1 MTGWWTPPLSW
12 VRLSAMARAIWS
24 GSLSFGLVNVPVGL
38 YSATQD
44 KTIHFNQFEEG
55 TSDRI
60 RYKKVNERT
69 GREVPQAKIVKG
81 FNLGDAEY
89 VMLSDDEL
97 TAADP
102 ERSRTISI
110 LDFVD
115 ASDIDPLYYRSGYY
129 LAPQGDGARRAYA
142 LLREAMADESKVAI
156 ASLVM
161 RNKEYLVTV
170 RPDGPDRV
178 LILQTMFFS
187 DEVRSPAEE
196 LPNLPGEEQF
206 SDRELAIARQLID
219 AMTSSWDPSSTTT
232 PTASGSRSWWRAST
246 RARRSC
252 SRPPPRPSRSSTS
265 WPRWRR
271 ASRRPAGPH
280 PRRPGRRKQPRPQ
293 RRHGGPSRRLR
304 SLPPNPAR
312 RSAEQRARGR
322 HSDPTRGWIPHP
334 DVAALRLVRP
344 SMTASS
350 SVPEK
355 RLVFHKFHPNE
366 KRHPRV
372 NDGFCRPTP

>member
-1 MTGWWTPPLSW
+1 MTGWWTPSLSW
-12 VRLSAMARAIWS
+12 VRLGAMARAIWS

-161 RNKEYLVTV
+161 RNKEYLVSV

-219 AMTSSWDPSSTTT
+219 AMTSRWDPEQYRDTHRQRVEELVASKHEGKEIILEAPAPALKVVDLMAALEASVKAASGPASKAAKTSKTAKT
-232 PTASGSRSWWRAST
+232 PTATRRTKAAAAKPASEPSEAPRRTARKRAS
-246 RARRSC
+246 
-252 SRPPPRPSRSSTS
+252 
-265 WPRWRR
+265 
-271 ASRRPAGPH
+271 
-280 PRRPGRRKQPRPQ
+280 
-293 RRHGGPSRRLR
+293 
-304 SLPPNPAR
+304 
-312 RSAEQRARGR
+312 
-322 HSDPTRGWIPHP
+322 
-334 DVAALRLVRP
+334 
-344 SMTASS
+344 
-350 SVPEK
+350 
-355 RLVFHKFHPNE
+355 
-366 KRHPRV
+366 
-372 NDGFCRPTP
+372 

>member
-1 MTGWWTPPLSW
+1 MVDPAPELGKTTP
-12 VRLSAMARAIWS
+12 MARAIWS

-44 KTIHFNQFEEG
+44 KTIHFNQLEEG

-69 GREVPQAKIVKG
+69 GREVPQTKIVKG
-81 FNLGDAEY
+81 YNIADAEY
-89 VMLSDDEL
+89 VLLSDEEL

-129 LAPQGDGARRAYA
+129 LAPQGEGARRAYA

-178 LILQTMFFS
+178 LILQTMFFA

-206 SDRELAIARQLID
+206 NDREVAIARQLID
-219 AMTSSWDPSSTTT
+219 AMTSQWDPEQYHDTHRQRVEELVASKHEGKEIVLEAPAPALKVVDLMAALEASVKA
-232 PTASGSRSWWRAST
+232 ASGSTSKAAARTSKTASKPTAT
-246 RARRSC
+246 RRTKA
-252 SRPPPRPSRSSTS
+252 PTAKSTS
-265 WPRWRR
+265 KSTETP
-271 ASRRPAGPH
+271 
-280 PRRPGRRKQPRPQ
+280 
-293 RRHGGPSRRLR
+293 
-304 SLPPNPAR
+304 R
-312 RSAEQRARGR
+312 RSARKQ
-322 HSDPTRGWIPHP
+322 
-334 DVAALRLVRP
+334 
-344 SMTASS
+344 AS
-350 SVPEK
+350 
-355 RLVFHKFHPNE
+355 
-366 KRHPRV
+366 
-372 NDGFCRPTP
+372 

>member
-1 MTGWWTPPLSW
+1 MVDPAPELGKTKT
-12 VRLSAMARAIWS
+12 MARAIWS

-69 GREVPQAKIVKG
+69 GREVPQTKIVKG
-81 FNLGDAEY
+81 YNIADAEY
-89 VMLSDDEL
+89 VLLSDEEL

-129 LAPQGDGARRAYA
+129 LAPQGEGARRAYA

-178 LILQTMFFS
+178 LILQTMFFA

-206 SDRELAIARQLID
+206 NDREVAIARQLID
-219 AMTSSWDPSSTTT
+219 AMTSQWDPEQYHDTHRQRVEELVASKHEGKEIVLEAPAPALKVVDLMAALEASVKA
-232 PTASGSRSWWRAST
+232 ASGSTSKAAARTSKTAGKPTAT
-246 RARRSC
+246 RRTKA
-252 SRPPPRPSRSSTS
+252 PTAKSTS
-265 WPRWRR
+265 KSTETP
-271 ASRRPAGPH
+271 
-280 PRRPGRRKQPRPQ
+280 
-293 RRHGGPSRRLR
+293 
-304 SLPPNPAR
+304 R
-312 RSAEQRARGR
+312 RSARKK
-322 HSDPTRGWIPHP
+322 
-334 DVAALRLVRP
+334 
-344 SMTASS
+344 AS
-350 SVPEK
+350 
-355 RLVFHKFHPNE
+355 
-366 KRHPRV
+366 
-372 NDGFCRPTP
+372 

>member
-1 MTGWWTPPLSW
+1 
-12 VRLSAMARAIWS
+12 MARAIWS

-69 GREVPQAKIVKG
+69 GREVPQTKIVKG
-81 FNLGDAEY
+81 YNIADAEY
-89 VMLSDDEL
+89 VLLSDEEL

-129 LAPQGDGARRAYA
+129 LAPQGEGARRAYA

-178 LILQTMFFS
+178 LILQTMFFA

-206 SDRELAIARQLID
+206 NDREVAIARQLID
-219 AMTSSWDPSSTTT
+219 AMTSHWDPEQYHDTHRQRVEELVSSKHEGKEIVLEA
-232 PTASGSRSWWRAST
+232 PAPALKVVDLMAALEASVKAASGSTSKAAARTSKAASKPTAT
-246 RARRSC
+246 RRTKA
-252 SRPPPRPSRSSTS
+252 PTAKSTAKS
-265 WPRWRR
+265 TETP
-271 ASRRPAGPH
+271 
-280 PRRPGRRKQPRPQ
+280 
-293 RRHGGPSRRLR
+293 
-304 SLPPNPAR
+304 R
-312 RSAEQRARGR
+312 RSARKQ
-322 HSDPTRGWIPHP
+322 
-334 DVAALRLVRP
+334 
-344 SMTASS
+344 AS
-350 SVPEK
+350 
-355 RLVFHKFHPNE
+355 
-366 KRHPRV
+366 
-372 NDGFCRPTP
+372 

>member
-1 MTGWWTPPLSW
+1 
-12 VRLSAMARAIWS
+12 MARAIWS

-115 ASDIDPLYYRSGYY
+115 ASEIDPLFYRSGYY
-129 LAPQGDGARRAYA
+129 LAPQGEGARRAYA

-219 AMTSSWDPSSTTT
+219 AMTSSWDPEQYHDTHRQRVEELVASKHDGKEIVLEAPAPALKVVDLMAALEASVKA
-232 PTASGSRSWWRAST
+232 ASGSASKAASGSASKAASGSASKAAARTSKTASEPKATRRTKAPVTKTTSKPSETPRRST
-246 RARRSC
+246 RKK
-252 SRPPPRPSRSSTS
+252 
-265 WPRWRR
+265 
-271 ASRRPAGPH
+271 AS
-280 PRRPGRRKQPRPQ
+280 
-293 RRHGGPSRRLR
+293 
-304 SLPPNPAR
+304 
-312 RSAEQRARGR
+312 
-322 HSDPTRGWIPHP
+322 
-334 DVAALRLVRP
+334 
-344 SMTASS
+344 
-350 SVPEK
+350 
-355 RLVFHKFHPNE
+355 
-366 KRHPRV
+366 
-372 NDGFCRPTP
+372 

>member
-1 MTGWWTPPLSW
+1 
-12 VRLSAMARAIWS
+12 MARAIWS

-69 GREVPQAKIVKG
+69 GREVPQTKIVKG
-81 FNLGDAEY
+81 YNIADAEY
-89 VMLSDDEL
+89 VLLSDEEL

-129 LAPQGDGARRAYA
+129 LAPQGEGARRAYA

-206 SDRELAIARQLID
+206 NDREVAIARQLID
-219 AMTSSWDPSSTTT
+219 AMTSQWDPEQYHDTHRQRVEELVASKHEGKEIVLEAPAPALKVVDLMAALEASVKA
-232 PTASGSRSWWRAST
+232 ASGSTSKAAARTSKTAGKPTAT
-246 RARRSC
+246 RRTKA
-252 SRPPPRPSRSSTS
+252 PTAKSTS
-265 WPRWRR
+265 KSTETP
-271 ASRRPAGPH
+271 
-280 PRRPGRRKQPRPQ
+280 
-293 RRHGGPSRRLR
+293 
-304 SLPPNPAR
+304 R
-312 RSAEQRARGR
+312 RSARKQ
-322 HSDPTRGWIPHP
+322 
-334 DVAALRLVRP
+334 
-344 SMTASS
+344 AS
-350 SVPEK
+350 
-355 RLVFHKFHPNE
+355 
-366 KRHPRV
+366 
-372 NDGFCRPTP
+372 

>member
-1 MTGWWTPPLSW
+1 
-12 VRLSAMARAIWS
+12 MARAIWS

-129 LAPQGDGARRAYA
+129 LAPQGEGARRAYA
-142 LLREAMADESKVAI
+142 LLREAMADESKIAI

-219 AMTSSWDPSSTTT
+219 AMTSPWDPEQYHDTHRQRVEELVASKHEGKEIVLEAPAPALNVVDLMAALEASVKAASGSAPKAARTSKTAKT
-232 PTASGSRSWWRAST
+232 PTATRRTKPTAAKPASK
-246 RARRSC
+246 
-252 SRPPPRPSRSSTS
+252 PSE
-265 WPRWRR
+265 
-271 ASRRPAGPH
+271 
-280 PRRPGRRKQPRPQ
+280 PQ
-293 RRHGGPSRRLR
+293 RRT
-304 SLPPNPAR
+304 AR
-312 RSAEQRARGR
+312 QRA
-322 HSDPTRGWIPHP
+322 S
-334 DVAALRLVRP
+334 
-344 SMTASS
+344 
-350 SVPEK
+350 
-355 RLVFHKFHPNE
+355 
-366 KRHPRV
+366 
-372 NDGFCRPTP
+372 